1 MLIIAIVALN
11 KSPVDR
17 VSELIS
23 PLATAVSHQ
32 PSEGG
37 DISLVFTHNPIESGA
52 SDISLSAPDT
62 HEGRVEDGGIQS
74 PHRGES
80 LSSDGT

>member
-11 KSPVDR
+11 KSPVER
-17 VSELIS
+17 VSERIS
-23 PLATAVSHQ
+23 SLATAVSHQ

-37 DISLVFTHNPIESGA
+37 DISLVFTRNPLESGA
-52 SDISLSAPDT
+52 SGMSLSAPDT
-62 HEGRVEDGGIQS
+62 HEGRVEDEEIQS

-80 LSSDGT
+80 LSSNSA